1 MMGHVYQTLYYLA
14 NLIFYKIFFNAVEL
28 LSVQRQQCPIHK
40 GALDTSIWLNM
51 LKILSS
57 IHKGA
62 LDTSIWLNM
71 LKILSFF
78 SGLKVFILIIAIRF
92 LPVEI
97 RKRNQATIENNQF
110 FQL

>member
-57 IHKGA
+57 INKGALDTSIWLNMLKILSSIHKGA

-78 SGLKVFILIIAIRF
+78 QV
-92 LPVEI
+92 
-97 RKRNQATIENNQF
+97 
-110 FQL
+110 